1 MVGKILGKANVEI
14 DIGNDGKEGLDK
26 ATAAHKCLYD
36 LVLMD
41 IQVRTH
47 FMEREHILWEE
58 NTFYGKKTHSM
69 EREHVIINAY
79 MISCS
84 WISR

>member
-47 FMEREHILWEE
+47 STGREHILRKG
-58 NTFYGKKTHSM
+58 NTFYGKRTHSLGPILNPQP
-69 EREHVIINAY
+69 RT
-79 MISCS
+79 
-84 WISR
+84 

>member
-47 FMEREHILWEE
+47 STGREHILRKEKHILREE
-58 NTFYGKKTHSM
+58 NTFFGP
-69 EREHVIINAY
+69 NP
-79 MISCS
+79 
-84 WISR
+84 